1 MTNEMKNM
9 PELRFPEFEGNWL
22 SYALKDVKDPKD
34 KYSFTGGPFGSDLKK
49 SDYKDNGIRIIQLQ
63 NINDGN
69 FNDNYKIYT
78 SSEKADILKSCN
90 IYPGDIV
97 IAKMADPLAR
107 ATILPQNKEN
117 RYLMASDAIRLK
129 VDDKSFNKIFMVNYI
144 NSRRFRRQAEDNSSG
159 STRMR
164 IGLVTLGQLKISSPN
179 KKEQDIIGDFFSKL
193 DRQIELEEQKLSL
206 LEEQKK
212 GYMQKIFSQELRFK
226 DENGNDYPNWIFEEL
241 NNIFTKYQNT
251 IYLHD
256 NEEYKRISI
265 SNKGKITHRD
275 ITFGKRIGRKR
286 QYLIDLK
293 KHPNTLTFIR
303 QGVFLGGI
311 GFIPSSLDGY
321 IVTENM
327 PLLSMSEEYSKK
339 FMTYLFSSESYYKS
353 VIFKNLPTGSAQKAL
368 HEKDWLKSFVNIP
381 VYSEQEKI
389 GNFFEKQDN
398 LIKKQSDKVELLKE
412 RKKGFLQKMFV

>member
-1 MTNEMKNM
+1 MTNEVKNV
-9 PELRFPEFEGNWL
+9 PELRFPEFSGEWKEKELGQCTNL
-22 SYALKDVKDPKD
+22 ITKGTTPKD
-34 KYSFTGGPFGSDLKK
+34 KSGKGTINYIKVENIYNAKIKPRMK
-49 SDYKDNGIRIIQLQ
+49 I
-63 NINDGN
+63 NINEHEGYLKRSKLEAN
-69 FNDNYKIYT
+69 
-78 SSEKADILKSCN
+78 DILFS
-90 IYPGDIV
+90 
-97 IAKMADPLAR
+97 IA
-107 ATILPQNKEN
+107 
-117 RYLMASDAIRLK
+117 
-129 VDDKSFNKIFMVNYI
+129 
-144 NSRRFRRQAEDNSSG
+144 G
-159 STRMR
+159 
-164 IGLVTLGQLKISSPN
+164 TLGRTAVVNKSHLPANTNQALAIIRGYDFETDFLITTLGGHAVAKYIRKNPTVGAQPNLSLNQVSKLIINTPSKNEQKKI
-179 KKEQDIIGDFFSKL
+179 GVFFSKL
-193 DRQIELEEQKLSL
+193 DRQIELEEQKLEK